1 MAGTLLLTGFE
12 PFGGDAVN
20 SSWEL
25 AQAFQGE
32 RVGEF
37 TVETAC
43 LPCRFDSSL
52 RSLDAALRRSR
63 PSLVLALGQAAS
75 RPLLSFERVAVNWI
89 DARIPDND
97 GAQPVDAVVIAG
109 APAAYFTTL
118 PIKRMVAAARAA
130 GVPAEVSF
138 SAGSFV
144 CNQLFYGLQHR
155 LRRRSALRS
164 GFLHL
169 PSLGGELSLSDMVCG
184 VRAALLAAL
193 TIGPDVHLHGGAVD

>member
-12 PFGGDAVN
+12 PFGGDARN

-25 AQAFQGE
+25 AQLLQGE
-32 RVGEF
+32 CIGAL
-37 TVETAC
+37 TVQAVC

-52 RSLDAALRRSR
+52 QALDAALRRSR

-89 DARIPDND
+89 DARIPDNG
-97 GAQPVDAVVIAG
+97 GAQPLDATVIDG
-109 APAAYFTTL
+109 APAAYFTSL
-118 PIKRMVAAARAA
+118 PIKRMVAAALAV

-155 LRRRSALRS
+155 LRRRAVRS
-164 GFLHL
+164 GFLHV
-169 PSLGGELSLSDMVCG
+169 PSLGAAMSLSEMADG
-184 VRAALLAAL
+184 LRAALLAAL
-193 TIGPDVHLHGGAVD
+193 DAGPDMQLRGGAVD